1 MTKLKLTYFPA
12 AGRAEPIR
20 LTLAIGGVEFEDE
33 RIVRDE
39 FVSRKPSLPFGSLPV
54 LDVDGSVYSQSHA
67 ILRYAGK
74 LAKLYPEDP
83 LHALRVDEVLDGLT
97 DALNALVPSFRAQ
110 DDETKKRLRT
120 EFLKNEFPRYFGGVE
135 KLIAGPFVLGD
146 KPSIADVAIYTSLQS
161 FTDGSLDHIPADSV
175 NAYPKMVAVA
185 AHVKA
190 MPAVQA
196 RLQAQAK

>member
-1 MTKLKLTYFPA
+1 MSPA
-12 AGRAEPIR
+12 TTRHSSTIYW
-20 LTLAIGGVEFEDE
+20 V
-33 RIVRDE
+33 V
-39 FVSRKPSLPFGSLPV
+39 SLPPLCRIAAVFDVTSLLLV
-54 LDVDGSVYSQSHA
+54 SQS
-67 ILRYAGK
+67 R
-74 LAKLYPEDP
+74 PQ
-83 LHALRVDEVLDGLT
+83 
-97 DALNALVPSFRAQ
+97 AQ